1 MKKFKCYLIREE
13 KSKAT
18 LEKYMREVKAFYCW
32 SKGYK
37 LNKEK
42 VLEYNIFQYII
53 DCILVNDVTPKI

>member
-1 MKKFKCYLIREE
+1 MKKITINEMKKFKCYLIREE

-42 VLEYNIFQYII
+42 VLEYIF
-53 DCILVNDVTPKI
+53 